1 MSLVAGPAS
10 VRRQVLLAT
19 WGLFLGLTLM
29 LLAAGIYTTLLGI
42 RAESRGLPT
51 IVSGGISTAYYIGFL
66 LGTWYTLRAL
76 RQVGH
81 IRAYAALAALLAA
94 AVILMGISDSP
105 FVWIIARV
113 VTGVCYAGL
122 YVVAESWLNGLA
134 TNSFRGRLLAVYSA
148 LVIGGFGAG
157 QLLVFGFDAI
167 EVTGFAVAAA
177 VISLAVIP
185 VTISV
190 QATTPPLQEFHSLSM
205 RELARTVPTGAA
217 TILLVGLAHGG
228 LIGLAAIYATREGL
242 SVGRVGL
249 FLAAIQFGG
258 MVFALPVSGA
268 SDDIDRRVIGIVA
281 SIGAAGAAALL
292 FTQPATSLAAIGVMF
307 IVGGFSSPLYAIAG
321 AYTNDWIS
329 AEHLSGAASKLVTL
343 YGVGAMIG
351 PLVTSAFM
359 EVLGSDGFVWSIIAT
374 HLVIAVFL
382 AYRTRAWHAPLT
394 NRPWAEVSFPA
405 RAFFV
410 PATMV
415 SLGIG
420 TWRRRPKDPAQ

>member
-1 MSLVAGPAS
+1 MS
-10 VRRQVLLAT
+10 T
-19 WGLFLGLTLM
+19 WGLFLGLSMMLM
-29 LLAAGIYTTLLGI
+29 AAGVYTTLLGI
-42 RAESRGLPT
+42 RAETRGLPT
-51 IVSGGISTAYYIGFL
+51 IVSGAISTAYYAGFL
-66 LGTWYTLRAL
+66 LGSWYTLRAL
-76 RQVGH
+76 RRVGH

-94 AVILMGISDSP
+94 TVIVMGLSGSP
-105 FVWIIARV
+105 IVWILTRV
-113 VTGVCYAGL
+113 ITGLCYAGV

-157 QLLVFGFDAI
+157 QLLVFGFDAV
-167 EVTGFAVAAA
+167 EVTGFAIAAA
-177 VISLAVIP
+177 VISLAVVP

-190 QATTPPLQEFHSLSM
+190 QATTPDVVESKSMSM
-205 RELARTVPTGAA
+205 RELAKTVPTGAA

-228 LIGLAAIYATREGL
+228 LLGLAAIYATREGL
-242 SVGRVGL
+242 GVGRVGL

-258 MVFALPVSGA
+258 MFFALPVSGA

-281 SIGAAGAAALL
+281 SLGAAAAAAVL
-292 FTQPATSLAAIGVMF
+292 FVQPATSLVAVGVMF
-307 IVGGFSSPLYAIAG
+307 VVGGFSSPLYAIAG

-329 AEHLSGAASKLVTL
+329 TEHLSAVASKLVTL

-359 EVLGSDGFVWSIIAT
+359 DVLGADGFVWSIITT
-374 HLVIAVFL
+374 HLLIAGFL

-394 NRPWAEVSFPA
+394 KRPWAEVSFPA

-410 PATMV
+410 PATV
-415 SLGIG
+415 ISFGIG
-420 TWRRRPKDPAQ
+420 GRRPRADVVDVDARD